1 MSDVGVIRR
10 LPVHTGKMSDDLRS
24 RLNELETTVDALT
37 DEVVELQQRLDEV
50 EDGDEDQREEVGVG
64 ADSDED
70 NEDDDTGIDTDDDI
84 TVA

>member
-1 MSDVGVIRR
+1 
-10 LPVHTGKMSDDLRS
+10 MSDDLRS